1 MNPSEDE
8 ARTAIPE
15 PVIVITGPTAG
26 GKSSLARQLAERLGT
41 GVFSL
46 DSMKVYRG
54 MSIGTA
60 KPSPRATADVPFRM
74 TDLRE
79 AWEAFSIG
87 DYIDELAG
95 FVHRV
100 PSPWLLAGG
109 TAFYLN
115 ALLHGIFRGPPPNP
129 ALRAELEAVEV
140 SELHRRVSELDPASG
155 LRIHATDRR
164 RLTRALEVMA
174 EFEEPFSVLQSR
186 RVPYLRPGRFRLIGL
201 VRPRADLYAR
211 IDARVESMFDRGWIE
226 EVQALMD
233 RHDPPWSVQANQS
246 IGYPI
251 IREALLE
258 GRDPRAMLAEIQK
271 RTRHFARHQ
280 LIWFRKMPIEWWRP
294 DEADRLLQDIED
306 SLQRFAEH
314 GAFPPA
320 VPERVQDVEL

>member
-1 MNPSEDE
+1 MQSGKFL
-8 ARTAIPE
+8 
-15 PVIVITGPTAG
+15 IVVGGPTAS
-26 GKSSLARQLAERLGT
+26 GKTDFAIRLARHFNTVILSA
-41 GVFSL
+41 
-46 DSMKVYRG
+46 DSRQFFGEMN
-54 MSIGTA
+54 IGTA
-60 KPSPRATADVPFRM
+60 KPTAEEMAQAPHYFINSR
-74 TDLRE
+74 
-79 AWEAFSIG
+79 SIESEYSVG
-87 DYIDELAG
+87 DFERDALQLLERLFEEKNVVI
-95 FVHRV
+95 
-100 PSPWLLAGG
+100 LAGG
-109 TAFYLN
+109 SGLYIK
-115 ALLHGIFRGPPPNP
+115 ALCEGLDKFPEVPLVIRQAVEEEYQEKGLPHLQAELQRIDPAYYKIVDTYNPHRLIRAIAVFRASGQPYSSFLSQASPQRFFTPIFLQLHWP
-129 ALRAELEAVEV
+129 RAE
-140 SELHRRVSELDPASG
+140 
-155 LRIHATDRR
+155 
-164 RLTRALEVMA
+164 
-174 EFEEPFSVLQSR
+174 
-186 RVPYLRPGRFRLIGL
+186 
-201 VRPRADLYAR
+201 LYAR

-226 EVQALMD
+226 AVQALMD